1 MMSKELERAEA
12 MLAEIESLIAEG
24 LGGPYAEQN
33 LATYRKRAARLRAA
47 MPSAP
52 VPAVLPAPK
61 PKPAP
66 AAPQPTGKRE
76 ERLRRLARAMGGDE
90 ASLAA
95 AIKAGT
101 SPDAFALQLTDQMIA
116 RRKAAAEAAEI
127 KAMALRIAHPTPA
140 SVPKGTPKVEAL
152 AKRIINA

>member
-1 MMSKELERAEA
+1 MMSELQRAQA
-12 MLAEIESLIAEG
+12 MLAEIENLIAEG

-33 LATYRKRAARLRAA
+33 LATYRNRVARLRAE
-47 MPSAP
+47 MPP
-52 VPAVLPAPK
+52 PAVLPAPQ

-66 AAPQPTGKRE
+66 AAPQPTGTRE
-76 ERLRRLARAMGGDE
+76 ERLRRLAKAMNGDQ
-90 ASLAA
+90 ATLAA
-95 AIKAGT
+95 AIAKGT

-140 SVPKGTPKVEAL
+140 SVPKGTVEVEAI
-152 AKRIINA
+152 AKRIAQA